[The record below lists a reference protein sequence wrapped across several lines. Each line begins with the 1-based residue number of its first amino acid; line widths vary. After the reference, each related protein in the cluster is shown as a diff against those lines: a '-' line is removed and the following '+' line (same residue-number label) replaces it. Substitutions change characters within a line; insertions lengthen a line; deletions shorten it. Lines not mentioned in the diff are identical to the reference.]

1 MGNFSIKS
9 KTANS
14 LSEGFGPPPF
24 LEIEFLG
31 CGGAF
36 DINEANSSVLITAYD
51 KKALID
57 CGPTVYPLLK
67 NKDVIGDIDVVFIT
81 HTHEDHIG
89 SLSTLIYDKWYI
101 HQQKTIIECGENVSK
116 LLKAYLT
123 ICGHISEQYEIR
135 TEKDVYYD
143 SMMMQVLKINT
154 MGHHFETFPNYGFV
168 FNFEYDGDFFFM
180 VYSGDINKPI
190 IKLLPEEIV
199 QVLYGNS
206 DDVIMFHDM
215 TALDYPGNPHC
226 NFKLLEGL
234 VDYFDNMFTYHH
246 SAQHLEALKEAQSNI
261 KSLVVHPDKTFL
273 VQKNINN

>member
-1 MGNFSIKS
+1 
-9 KTANS
+9 
-14 LSEGFGPPPF
+14 
-24 LEIEFLG
+24 
-31 CGGAF
+31 
-36 DINEANSSVLITAYD
+36 
-51 KKALID
+51 
-57 CGPTVYPLLK
+57 
-67 NKDVIGDIDVVFIT
+67 
-81 HTHEDHIG
+81 
-89 SLSTLIYDKWYI
+89 
-101 HQQKTIIECGENVSK
+101 